1 MLIVW
6 YYSGSVP
13 LMPFRTVPSHSVCMT
28 VLCCASKVTASMQS
42 RLSAEAA
49 VFEPKQQ
56 AGESQT
62 EVTFELNL
70 VILYVIMLLFLT
82 VPSA

>member
-1 MLIVW
+1 
-6 YYSGSVP
+6 
-13 LMPFRTVPSHSVCMT
+13 
-28 VLCCASKVTASMQS
+28 MQS